1 MIATPETGVDSIAL
15 TYSLMDPLITV
26 LRPISAF
33 ITASAAGILEN
44 LTGRSYDRS
53 LAVPPDKTCLVDG
66 CCDGVNCSPE
76 DHKRHHSFVEKFRA
90 ALHFGFA
97 ELMDDLAKWFVLGIF
112 LAGLITAIVP
122 DSFFSESLGS
132 GIWGYLGMLAI
143 SLPMYVC
150 ATLSTP
156 IAAALVLKGLSPGAA
171 LVLLLAGP
179 ATNMATITM
188 VGGLLGRRT
197 LFIYLSSIVA
207 CTLAMAYVTDALY
220 AWSGISAKA
229 SALSGSAE
237 IVPEF
242 VQILAALAL
251 AFMIV
256 RVYWIKFL
264 KNRVPKESAHMEPKD
279 AIGHICD
286 CGEKHGGHHTH

>member
-1 MIATPETGVDSIAL
+1 MDSIAL

-33 ITASAAGILEN
+33 VTAFTAGILEN
-44 LTGRSYDRS
+44 FTGRSYAGS
-53 LAVPPDKTCLVDG
+53 LAVVPDKTCPVDG
-66 CCDGVNCSPE
+66 CCDGVTCSPG
-76 DHKRHHSFVEKFRA
+76 DHRNHHSFMEKFRA

-97 ELMDDLAKWFVLGIF
+97 ELMDDLAKWFLLGIL
-112 LAGLITAIVP
+112 LAGLITALVP
-122 DSFFSESLGS
+122 ESFFSESLGT
-132 GIWGYLGMLAI
+132 GLWAYLGIMAV

-156 IAAALVLKGLSPGAA
+156 IAAALVMKGLSPGAA

-197 LFIYLSSIVA
+197 LFIYLASIVA
-207 CTLAMAYVTDALY
+207 CTLGMAYVTDALY

-229 SALSGSAE
+229 SALSGNTE
-237 IVPEF
+237 LIPEF
-242 VQILAALAL
+242 VQILAAIAL
-251 AFMIV
+251 AFMIA
-256 RVYWIKFL
+256 RVYWNRFL
-264 KNRVPKESAHMEPKD
+264 KKRASKKSAHKGHEH
-279 AIGHICD
+279 AIGHACG
-286 CGEKHGGHHTH
+286 CGEKHCGPHTH